1 MWQIT
6 FLSFAA
12 VKIGF
17 NPVTYSELEEAG
29 SVNVTVS
36 ILNGTLGRNL
46 VVTVSTTSG
55 GTTTGEFYT
64 HALISMLRREACASV
79 HSY

>member
-1 MWQIT
+1 MVT
-6 FLSFAA
+6 
-12 VKIGF
+12 IGF

-55 GTTTGEFYT
+55 GTATGEFYI
-64 HALISMLRREACASV
+64 HAHSNENPHAACSTERLV
-79 HSY
+79 